1 MIPLGSGT
9 IKLNFEKKQSIR
21 LLKSPTELHLKK
33 VVNDPN
39 VDGYVEV
46 VALEAPEPL
55 PIPPYMLTPEFW
67 YIVTFEESHQA
78 NPADFVDSFFVNGY
92 QTPGFGV
99 LVNEF
104 DAHISLTCRRL
115 DITCNLDEIPD
126 ALYVEP
132 SA

>member
-46 VALEAPEPL
+46 VALEAP
-55 PIPPYMLTPEFW
+55 
-67 YIVTFEESHQA
+67 
-78 NPADFVDSFFVNGY
+78 NPCLSLRTCSPQSFG
-92 QTPGFGV
+92 T
-99 LVNEF
+99 
-104 DAHISLTCRRL
+104 S
-115 DITCNLDEIPD
+115 
-126 ALYVEP
+126 
-132 SA
+132 